1 MSSTSNRQHHFKQ
14 QQYCMKDRANL
25 RSICI

>member
-1 MSSTSNRQHHFKQ
+1 ME
-14 QQYCMKDRANL
+14 ANL